1 MLALF
6 PIFEKQEFKPGK
18 TTPTGEYKHF
28 DVKKKPSKKDAVTD
42 PDTGKPMIRSKT
54 LFKNGKKV
62 VLRFQI
68 NKSMGPEGGRTKL
81 ISKLEK

>member
-18 TTPTGEYKHF
+18 TPPTGEFKHF
-28 DVKKKPSKKDAVTD
+28 DVKRKPSKSDAITD
-42 PDTGKPMIRSKT
+42 PQTGGPMIRSKT

-68 NKSMGPEGGRTKL
+68 NKTPGPEGGRTKL